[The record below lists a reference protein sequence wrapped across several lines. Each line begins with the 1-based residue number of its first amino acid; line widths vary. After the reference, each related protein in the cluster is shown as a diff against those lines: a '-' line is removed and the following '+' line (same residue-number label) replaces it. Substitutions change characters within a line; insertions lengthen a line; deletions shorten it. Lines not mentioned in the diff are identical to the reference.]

1 MVKVIGVQAIRD
13 LRIAEREEMNKFN
26 KFNENIAK
34 ELNKLQ
40 HINEMISVCLGAK
53 PNISFFKPIPK
64 SNDLETFQ
72 KLPIGTH
79 YKLNKFHPG
88 KINKLI
94 QQELFS
100 NVKLMENTKI

>member
-1 MVKVIGVQAIRD
+1 
-13 LRIAEREEMNKFN
+13 
-26 KFNENIAK
+26 
-34 ELNKLQ
+34 
-40 HINEMISVCLGAK
+40 MISASLVAK

-64 SNDLETFQ
+64 GNNLETFQ

-79 YKLNKFHPG
+79 YKLNEFHPG

-94 QQELFS
+94 QKELFR